1 MNDTDGPT
9 VACPT
14 CGGPM
19 SPEASDWFCAVGHR
33 FTATELAVSQA
44 EAVNRSLWYSLRAIE
59 DRAIANEAI
68 AAGLEE
74 GDSADEAEALRSQGA
89 EDLDVVRHLHQLIE
103 RLDSGEPR
111 IDVEANLKSRTMGSH
126 R

>member
-1 MNDTDGPT
+1 MNDANGPT

-33 FTATELAVSQA
+33 FTAAELTVSQA

-59 DRAIANEAI
+59 DRAIANTSMAVR
-68 AAGLEE
+68 LEGE
-74 GDSADEAEALRSQGA
+74 DCGAEAETLRAQNA
-89 EDLDVVRHLHQLIE
+89 EDLDVVTQLHQLIE
-103 RLDSGEPR
+103 RLEGCEPR
-111 IDVEANLKSRTMGSH
+111 IDVKANLESRTVGTHS
-126 R
+126 

>member
-1 MNDTDGPT
+1 
-9 VACPT
+9 
-14 CGGPM
+14 M

-33 FTATELAVSQA
+33 FTPVELAVSQA
-44 EAVNRSLWYSLRAIE
+44 EAVNRALWYSLRAIE

-74 GDSADEAEALRSQGA
+74 DGRAAEGETLRSQGA
-89 EDLDVVRHLHQLIE
+89 EDLDVVKRLHRLIE
-103 RLDSGEPR
+103 RLDGGEPR

-126 R
+126 S

>member
-1 MNDTDGPT
+1 MNDADGPT

-33 FTATELAVSQA
+33 FTAAELTVSQA

-59 DRAIANEAI
+59 DRAIANTSM
-68 AAGLEE
+68 AANLGQE
-74 GDSADEAEALRSQGA
+74 GSDAQAAVLRSQGA
-89 EDLDVVRHLHQLIE
+89 EDLDVVKQLHQLIE
-103 RLDSGEPR
+103 RLEGCEPR

-126 R
+126 S